1 MSQSPKKE
9 WQVEQQIVDLSK
21 ERDNAKSRRLDSQ
34 PHDRTRL
41 KGEDLP
47 MASDVQAAAPADVA
61 LSVRDLSVSLPEGME
76 RAYAVENI
84 SFDLKRGQILCIIGE
99 SGSGKSVTAN
109 AIMGLLPKVI
119 RVSSGAI
126 RLNGMNIV
134 GLSPDKLRSLRGRV
148 VSMIF
153 QDPLSAL
160 NPLMTV
166 GAQIEEVM
174 AAHDVGTPKS
184 RRSRAIDLLIEV
196 GLPDPQLMYHQYPF
210 RLSGGQR
217 QRVMIAMALAL
228 EPAILIA
235 DEPTT
240 ALDVTTQAQI
250 LQLIRDI
257 QRRKGMSVMFITH
270 DFGVVAEIA
279 DYVVVME
286 KGHCVEQGSAEQVLK
301 SPSHLYTRRLIAAVP
316 HLTGKDRIAL
326 QPADRTSFLKVE
338 GLAKTYRSGSSFFG
352 RQRIVAAVNGVTFD
366 LASGRTLGVVGES
379 GSGKSS
385 LGRLLIKLMDRD
397 SGSILFEGRDIA
409 ALSEAEFRPL
419 RPKIQMIFQDP
430 FASLNPR
437 STVGQILTVGPVAH
451 GMPYGEAAERAREL
465 LSHVGLDSGAF
476 DRYPHEFSGGQRQ
489 RISIARALMFKPKLL
504 IADEAVSALDV
515 SIQAQILKLLD
526 QIQRE
531 TGVSMIFI
539 THDLRVAS
547 QICDEIAVMHRGHI
561 VERGP
566 PSQIFLDPKSNYTR
580 ELVAAIPG
588 EQPAN
593 APQHVAN
600 P

>member
-1 MSQSPKKE
+1 
-9 WQVEQQIVDLSK
+9 
-21 ERDNAKSRRLDSQ
+21 
-34 PHDRTRL
+34 
-41 KGEDLP
+41 
-47 MASDVQAAAPADVA
+47 MANMTEAVRADDAA
-61 LSVRDLSVSLPEGME
+61 LSVRALTVDLPKGME
-76 RAYAVENI
+76 RAHAVENV

-109 AIMGLLPKVI
+109 TIMGLLPKI
-119 RVSSGAI
+119 IPVSSGAI
-126 RLNGMNIV
+126 NLDGTTIV
-134 GLSPDKLRSLRGRV
+134 GAPAKKLRQLRGRV

-166 GAQIEEVM
+166 GEQVTEVM
-174 AAHDVGTPKS
+174 AAHGVGTKVS
-184 RRSRAIDLLIEV
+184 RRDRALELLTEV
-196 GLPDPQLMYHQYPF
+196 GLPDPALMYYQYPF

-228 EPAILIA
+228 EPTVLIA

-250 LQLIRDI
+250 LKLIRDI
-257 QRRKGMSVMFITH
+257 QRRKDMSVMFITH

-279 DYVVVME
+279 DSVVVME
-286 KGHCVEQGSAEQVLK
+286 KGRIVEQGTANQVLK
-301 SPSHLYTRRLIAAVP
+301 SPSHPYTQRLIAAVP
-316 HLTGKDRIAL
+316 RLTGEDRK
-326 QPADRTSFLKVE
+326 LKVQTSDE
-338 GLAKTYRSGSSFFG
+338 TILTVSGLCKTYRSGSALFGSQRVVPAVQDASF
-352 RQRIVAAVNGVTFD
+352 T
-366 LASGRTLGVVGES
+366 LASGRTLGIVGES

-385 LGRLLIKLMDRD
+385 LGRLLIKLQDSD
-397 SGSILFEGRDIA
+397 SGQILFEGKDIVK
-409 ALSEAEFRPL
+409 LSESEFRPL
-419 RPKIQMIFQDP
+419 RPRIQMIFQDP

-437 STVGQILTVGPVAH
+437 STIGQILTVGPVAH
-451 GMPYGEAAERAREL
+451 GMPYAHAREEARAL
-465 LSHVGLDSGAF
+465 LSHVGLDAGAF
-476 DRYPHEFSGGQRQ
+476 GRYPHEFSGGQRQ
-489 RISIARALMFKPKLL
+489 RIGIARALMFKPKLL

-531 TGVSMIFI
+531 TGVSMVFI

-547 QICDEIAVMHRGHI
+547 QICDEIAVMQKGRV

-566 PSQIFLDPKSNYTR
+566 PSQIFLKPQSDYTR

-588 EQPAN
+588 ERGRDNCESAIGS
-593 APQHVAN
+593 PQ
-600 P
+600 

>member
-1 MSQSPKKE
+1 
-9 WQVEQQIVDLSK
+9 
-21 ERDNAKSRRLDSQ
+21 
-34 PHDRTRL
+34 
-41 KGEDLP
+41 
-47 MASDVQAAAPADVA
+47 MAPA
-61 LSVRDLSVSLPEGME
+61 LSVRGLTVDLPRGME
-76 RAYAVENI
+76 RRHAVENI
-84 SFDLKRGQILCIIGE
+84 TFDLLDGQILCIVGE

-109 AIMGLLPKVI
+109 TIMGLLPRAI
-119 RVSSGAI
+119 PVSAGAI
-126 RLNGMNIV
+126 QLGGPDGTAII
-134 GLSPDKLRSLRGRV
+134 GASPATLRSLRGRI

-166 GAQIEEVM
+166 GEQITEVLT
-174 AAHDVGTPKS
+174 AHGAGTKGWQ
-184 RRSRAIDLLIEV
+184 RKRVIELLTEV
-196 GLPDPQLMYHQYPF
+196 NLPNPQLMYDQYPF

-228 EPAILIA
+228 EPKVLIA

-250 LQLIRDI
+250 LHLIRDI

-279 DYVVVME
+279 DSVVVME
-286 KGHCVEQGSAEQVLK
+286 KGHIVEQGSANDVLK
-301 SPSHLYTRRLIAAVP
+301 SPSHPYTKRLIAAVP
-316 HLTGKDRIAL
+316 DLTGQDRAAVVTGPQEAIL
-326 QPADRTSFLKVE
+326 EVE
-338 GLAKTYRSGSSFFG
+338 GLAKTYRSGSALFGSQRVVPAVQDVSFEIG
-352 RQRIVAAVNGVTFD
+352 T
-366 LASGRTLGVVGES
+366 GRTLGIVGES

-385 LGRLLIKLMDRD
+385 LGRLLVKLQDCDGGR
-397 SGSILFEGRDIA
+397 ILFEGRDIA

-437 STVGQILTVGPVAH
+437 STIGQILTVGPVAH
-451 GMPYGEAAERAREL
+451 GMPRAQARTEAKGL
-465 LSHVGLDSGAF
+465 LSHVGLDAGAF

-489 RISIARALMFKPKLL
+489 RIGIARALMFRPKLL
-504 IADEAVSALDV
+504 VADEAVSALDV

-547 QICDEIAVMHRGHI
+547 QICDQIAVMQKGRI
-561 VERGP
+561 VEQGP
-566 PSQIFLDPKSNYTR
+566 PSQIFLDPQSSYTR

-588 EQPAN
+588 EKLT
-593 APQHVAN
+593 
-600 P
+600 

>member
-1 MSQSPKKE
+1 M
-9 WQVEQQIVDLSK
+9 
-21 ERDNAKSRRLDSQ
+21 AARL
-34 PHDRTRL
+34 
-41 KGEDLP
+41 E
-47 MASDVQAAAPADVA
+47 PATLDEAV
-61 LSVRDLSVSLPEGME
+61 LSVRGLTVALPSGME
-76 RAYAVENI
+76 RTHAVEDI
-84 SFDLKRGQILCIIGE
+84 SFDLQRGQILCIIGE

-109 AIMGLLPKVI
+109 TIMGLLPKVFQ
-119 RVSSGAI
+119 VSSGSI
-126 RLNGMNIV
+126 HVEDTSLV
-134 GLSPDKLRSLRGRV
+134 GASLKTLQDMRGRA

-166 GAQIEEVM
+166 GDQIIEAM
-174 AAHDVGTPKS
+174 AAHGVGNKAS
-184 RRSRAIDLLIEV
+184 RHERAIELLNEV
-196 GLPDPQLMYHQYPF
+196 GLPDPQLMYFQYPF

-228 EPAILIA
+228 EPKVLIA

-250 LQLIRDI
+250 LKLIKDI

-279 DYVVVME
+279 DSVVVME
-286 KGHCVEQGSAEQVLK
+286 KGRIVEQGSAEQVLK
-301 SPSHLYTRRLIAAVP
+301 SPAHLYTKRLIAAVP
-316 HLTGKDRIAL
+316 RLTGEDRNPGAKVSQNTI
-326 QPADRTSFLKVE
+326 LKIE
-338 GLAKTYRSGSSFFG
+338 GLVKTYRSGSALFG
-352 RQRIVAAVNGVTFD
+352 SQRIVPAVADVSFN
-366 LASGRTLGVVGES
+366 LIQGRTLGIVGES

-385 LGRLLIKLMDRD
+385 VGKLLIKLQD
-397 SGSILFEGRDIA
+397 SDAGRILFEGNDIA
-409 ALSEAEFRPL
+409 KLSETSFRPL
-419 RPKIQMIFQDP
+419 RPHIQMIFQDP

-437 STVGQILTVGPVAH
+437 STIGQILTVGPVAH
-451 GMPYGEAAERAREL
+451 GTSYKQASAEARAL
-465 LSHVGLDSGAF
+465 LSHVGLDAGAF

-489 RISIARALMFKPKLL
+489 RVGIARALMFKPKLL

-547 QICDEIAVMHRGHI
+547 QICDEIAVMQKGRI
-561 VERGP
+561 VEHGP
-566 PSQIFLDPKSNYTR
+566 PSQIFLNPQSAYTR

-588 EQPAN
+588 ERPDVRTN
-593 APQHVAN
+593 AASH
-600 P
+600 

>member
-1 MSQSPKKE
+1 M
-9 WQVEQQIVDLSK
+9 
-21 ERDNAKSRRLDSQ
+21 N
-34 PHDRTRL
+34 
-41 KGEDLP
+41 GEG
-47 MASDVQAAAPADVA
+47 MAMAASVQAAAPQEVA
-61 LSVRDLSVSLPEGME
+61 LSVRGLTVSLPQGME
-76 RAYAVENI
+76 RPYAVENI

-109 AIMGLLPKVI
+109 AIMGLLPKAI

-126 RLNGMNIV
+126 RLDGMDLV
-134 GLSPDKLRSLRGRV
+134 GMAPEKLRSLRGRV

-166 GAQIEEVM
+166 GAQIDEVM
-174 AAHDVGTPKS
+174 TAHGVGTPKA
-184 RRSRAIDLLIEV
+184 RRDRAISLLTEV

-228 EPAILIA
+228 EPAVLIA

-250 LQLIRDI
+250 LKLIRDI
-257 QRRKGMSVMFITH
+257 QRRKNMSVMFITH

-279 DYVVVME
+279 DSVVVME
-286 KGHCVEQGSAEQVLK
+286 KGHIVEQGNADQVLQ
-301 SPSHLYTRRLIAAVP
+301 SPSHPYTRRLIAAVP
-316 HLTGKDRIAL
+316 HLTDKDRPPLEKAAKEPI
-326 QPADRTSFLKVE
+326 LKVE
-338 GLAKTYRSGSSFFG
+338 RLAKTYRSGSPLFG
-352 RQRIVAAVNGVTFD
+352 SQRIVPAVQEVSFD
-366 LASGRTLGVVGES
+366 LAPGRTLGVVGES

-385 LGRLLIKLMDRD
+385 LGRLLIKLLD
-397 SGSILFEGRDIA
+397 SDDGRILLESRDIA
-409 ALSEAEFRPL
+409 KLPEPEFRPL
-419 RPKIQMIFQDP
+419 RPHIQMIFQDP

-437 STVGQILTVGPVAH
+437 STVGRILTVGPVAH
-451 GMPYGEAAERAREL
+451 GMPFAKACEEARAL
-465 LSHVGLDSGAF
+465 LSHVGLDPGAF

-489 RISIARALMFKPKLL
+489 RIGIARALMFKPKLL

-547 QICDEIAVMHRGHI
+547 QICDEIAVMHKGRI

-566 PSQIFLDPKSNYTR
+566 PSQIFLNPHASYTR
-580 ELVAAIPG
+580 ELLAAIPG
-588 EQPAN
+588 EGAGRARPTVSIQ
-593 APQHVAN
+593 
-600 P
+600 

>member
-1 MSQSPKKE
+1 
-9 WQVEQQIVDLSK
+9 
-21 ERDNAKSRRLDSQ
+21 
-34 PHDRTRL
+34 
-41 KGEDLP
+41 
-47 MASDVQAAAPADVA
+47 
-61 LSVRDLSVSLPEGME
+61 ME
-76 RAYAVENI
+76 RAYAVENV

-109 AIMGLLPKVI
+109 AIMGLLPKAI

-126 RLNGMNIV
+126 HLDGMNIA
-134 GLSPDKLRSLRGRV
+134 GLPADKLRGLRGRV

-166 GAQIEEVM
+166 GAQIDEAI
-174 AAHDVGTPKS
+174 AAHGIGTPKS
-184 RRSRAIDLLIEV
+184 RRDRALELLTEV
-196 GLPDPQLMYHQYPF
+196 GLPDVQLMYHQYPF

-250 LQLIRDI
+250 LELIRDI

-279 DYVVVME
+279 DSVVVME
-286 KGHCVEQGSAEQVLK
+286 KGHIVEQGSAAQVLQ
-301 SPSHLYTRRLIAAVP
+301 SPSHPYTRRLIAAVP
-316 HLTGKDRIAL
+316 HLTGEDRDPLEAPTKEPI
-326 QPADRTSFLKVE
+326 LKVE
-338 GLAKTYRSGSSFFG
+338 GLVKIYRSGSALFG
-352 RQRIVAAVNGVTFD
+352 KQRIVPAVNQVSFD
-366 LASGRTLGVVGES
+366 LAPGQTLGVVGES

-385 LGRLLIKLMDRD
+385 LGRLLIKLLD
-397 SGSILFEGRDIA
+397 SDDGRILFEGRDVA
-409 ALSEAEFRPL
+409 KLSEAEFRPL
-419 RPKIQMIFQDP
+419 RPQIQMIFQDP

-437 STVGQILTVGPVAH
+437 STVGQILTVGPAAH
-451 GMPYGEAAERAREL
+451 GMPYAKACEEARAL
-465 LSHVGLDSGAF
+465 LSRVGLDAGAF
-476 DRYPHEFSGGQRQ
+476 GRYPHEFSGGQRQ
-489 RISIARALMFKPKLL
+489 RIGIARALMFKPKVL

-547 QICDEIAVMHRGHI
+547 QICDEIAVMYKGRV
-561 VERGP
+561 VESGP
-566 PSQIFLDPKSNYTR
+566 PSQIFLCPQSAYTR

-588 EQPAN
+588 EQQGGACALAAN
-593 APQHVAN
+593 S
-600 P
+600 